1 MSLRT
6 KVAAAAL
13 GLTGLAAIVAAYATY
28 SYTPAPPRMPVSE
41 HTLQAPTT
49 ISLEQIAFK
58 RSNNPAYSIETAK
71 EDRFDLDFILEVYHN
86 LQAAFERHSD
96 EADNL
101 YGSDGQ
107 FDVDYSEGIQPI
119 LDSVQPFIAEEFDSQ
134 VRIIGSPALPILGR
148 GSMYAAKE
156 VAKTTWE
163 GYFGKNHPI
172 LEELF
177 QDEVRANV
185 ANTGNR
191 PDVAW
196 QLALSL
202 ADGVSYMAYE
212 RAKETGQLNR
222 FPIINKFSMNVD
234 IGISHALDGYKHY
247 QLRVFGEPSE
257 IFWRSITRPKISALL
272 RSIEQGTPL
281 RVEDSIE
288 IDGLFKFYQQAAS
301 KER

>member
-1 MSLRT
+1 MGLRT
-6 KVAAAAL
+6 KVAIGASIAV
-13 GLTGLAAIVAAYATY
+13 IVAAAVATY
-28 SYTPAPPRMPVSE
+28 SYTPAPPSMPLSE

-49 ISLEQIAFK
+49 ITLEQIAFK
-58 RSNNPAYSIETAK
+58 KSNSPAYSIETAK
-71 EDRFDLDFILEVYHN
+71 EDRFDLDFILEVYNN
-86 LQAAFERHSD
+86 LGAAFERYND
-96 EADNL
+96 EAHNL
-101 YGSDGQ
+101 YGSDAQ
-107 FDVDYSEGIQPI
+107 FAVDYSEGIQPI

-134 VRIIGSPALPILGR
+134 VKIIGSPALPILGR

-163 GYFGKNHPI
+163 GYFGKNHLI

-185 ANTGNR
+185 ANTGSR

-202 ADGVSYMAYE
+202 ANNVSYLAYE

-234 IGISHALDGYKHY
+234 LGISHALDDYKHY
-247 QLRVFGEPSE
+247 QIRVFDGPSG
-257 IFWRSITRPKISALL
+257 ISWRSITRPKISSLL
-272 RSIEQGTPL
+272 RSIKEGTPL
-281 RVEDSIE
+281 RVEDSFE

-301 KER
+301 RGGKQ